1 MRIKDELVK
10 LLLIDTIGIG
20 SAYVA
25 AAMIEIIIALVKENK
40 RKQDNGITI

>member
-1 MRIKDELVK
+1 MRIKDELMK

-25 AAMIEIIIALVKENK
+25 AAIIEMIITIVKENK
-40 RKQDNGITI
+40 RK